1 MLGKL
6 YKQNSLLRT
15 VLIAV
20 GEVEMKTGFLK
31 PFFIGFAC
39 GMGVT
44 LLSLFVHQPGSGV
57 SPIDKIGEKRRI
69 RRAKEE
75 EKKVDRELLRA
86 AGFSDAEI
94 EEAF

>member
-1 MLGKL
+1 
-6 YKQNSLLRT
+6 
-15 VLIAV
+15 
-20 GEVEMKTGFLK
+20 MKAGFLK

-57 SPIDKIGEKRRI
+57 SPIDKIGEKRRT
-69 RRAKEE
+69 RKAKEE

>member
-1 MLGKL
+1 
-6 YKQNSLLRT
+6 
-15 VLIAV
+15 
-20 GEVEMKTGFLK
+20 MKAGFLK

-39 GMGVT
+39 GMGVA

-69 RRAKEE
+69 RRAREE
-75 EKKVDRELLRA
+75 EKKVDQELLRA